1 MSRISEPWLLYPEH
15 LILGG
20 IAVVLLVAAVVA
32 WFWFDPTIEVDE
44 QAGRDAGFWRKG
56 QGPKG

>member
-20 IAVVLLVAAVVA
+20 IAVALLVAAVVA

-44 QAGRDAGFWRKG
+44 
-56 QGPKG
+56 

>member
-1 MSRISEPWLLYPEH
+1 VSRISEPWLLYPEH

-32 WFWFDPTIEVDE
+32 WCWFDPTVEVDE
-44 QAGRDAGFWRKG
+44 
-56 QGPKG
+56 

>member
-20 IAVVLLVAAVVA
+20 IAVVLLVAAAVA
-32 WFWFDPTIEVDE
+32 WFWLDPTIEVEDE
-44 QAGRDAGFWRKG
+44 
-56 QGPKG
+56 

>member
-20 IAVVLLVAAVVA
+20 IAVVLFVAAVVA
-32 WFWFDPTIEVDE
+32 WFWLDPTVEMDE
-44 QAGRDAGFWRKG
+44 
-56 QGPKG
+56 

>member
-20 IAVVLLVAAVVA
+20 IAVALLIAAVVA
-32 WFWFDPTIEVDE
+32 WFWFDPTVEVDE
-44 QAGRDAGFWRKG
+44 
-56 QGPKG
+56 

>member
-20 IAVVLLVAAVVA
+20 IAVALLVAAVIA
-32 WFWFDPTIEVDE
+32 WFWFDPTIEVNE
-44 QAGRDAGFWRKG
+44 
-56 QGPKG
+56 